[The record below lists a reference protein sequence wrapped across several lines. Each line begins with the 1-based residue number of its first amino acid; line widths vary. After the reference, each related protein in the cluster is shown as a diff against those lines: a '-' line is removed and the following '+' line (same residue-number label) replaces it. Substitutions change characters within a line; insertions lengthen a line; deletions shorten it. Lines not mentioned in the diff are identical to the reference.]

1 MVAQQKCQSLY
12 KHTWVKEQAWK
23 NSFSLQACT
32 KFALRADS
40 KSGKDCIWR
49 GWIEIQ
55 IELSDQT
62 ELALWNSL
70 FLQPNEHSWILWL
83 SWTLKRP
90 LSFRPSLYL
99 MSNFWISLLRR
110 GSCNKEMQET
120 IYTSKT
126 DIRMEIEYFLPL
138 CKFDLD
144 TQSYLSTRNKPF
156 FAWDSPLQRYSK
168 KFKKRVEK
176 KKFTSCIFIAT
187 LIYHIRHT
195 ISRQK
200 MLRNQKIAWTF

>member
-1 MVAQQKCQSLY
+1 MMY
-12 KHTWVKEQAWK
+12 
-23 NSFSLQACT
+23 
-32 KFALRADS
+32 
-40 KSGKDCIWR
+40 
-49 GWIEIQ
+49 
-55 IELSDQT
+55 
-62 ELALWNSL
+62 
-70 FLQPNEHSWILWL
+70 
-83 SWTLKRP
+83 
-90 LSFRPSLYL
+90 
-99 MSNFWISLLRR
+99 
-110 GSCNKEMQET
+110 T
-120 IYTSKT
+120 IYTPKT

-144 TQSYLSTRNKPF
+144 KQSYLSTRNKPF

-200 MLRNQKIAWTF
+200 MLRNQKIAWTFFKTLKRVILKSEFNPFFYWPFCIAVLIDRWMLL